1 MWESFFFL
9 RGISTSSLIPENRPA
24 MQSVC
29 QHYHSH
35 TVCWGVTF
43 KPLFKAESVK
53 CVFACT
59 QTGSVCVCV
68 MQYSLCESTTVM
80 LITALLE
87 GSSLLLSSSNQ
98 SLQNWKKKKSLQSS
112 IVSRGNHFYLFFFS
126 WHSSCALSRSVFSAS
141 HKIKSCGI
149 SSFVTLHL
157 ADKQAENWACAYLP
171 RHFVLFLSNASR
183 SLLEPLPLYRYWT
196 VCIDL
201 PRTPSDFGLILRAKP
216 FHETLHIR
224 CPSCSKVTEV
234 LQI

>member
-1 MWESFFFL
+1 MFTVKIAIRMWESFFFL

-98 SLQNWKKKKSLQSS
+98 SLQNWKKKK
-112 IVSRGNHFYLFFFS
+112 NHFNHLLSAEETIFIFFFS
-126 WHSSCALSRSVFSAS
+126 LGTPPVLSLAQSSVP
-141 HKIKSCGI
+141 HIK
-149 SSFVTLHL
+149 
-157 ADKQAENWACAYLP
+157 
-171 RHFVLFLSNASR
+171 
-183 SLLEPLPLYRYWT
+183 
-196 VCIDL
+196 
-201 PRTPSDFGLILRAKP
+201 
-216 FHETLHIR
+216 
-224 CPSCSKVTEV
+224 
-234 LQI
+234 

>member
-1 MWESFFFL
+1 MCV
-9 RGISTSSLIPENRPA
+9 RVHADR
-24 MQSVC
+24 
-29 QHYHSH
+29 
-35 TVCWGVTF
+35 
-43 KPLFKAESVK
+43 K
-53 CVFACT
+53 C
-59 QTGSVCVCV
+59 VCVCV

-98 SLQNWKKKKSLQSS
+98 SLQNWKKKK
-112 IVSRGNHFYLFFFS
+112 NHFNHLLSAEETIFIFFFFS

-216 FHETLHIR
+216 FHETLHIW

>member
-1 MWESFFFL
+1 M
-9 RGISTSSLIPENRPA
+9 
-24 MQSVC
+24 
-29 QHYHSH
+29 
-35 TVCWGVTF
+35 
-43 KPLFKAESVK
+43 
-53 CVFACT
+53 CVRVHADRK
-59 QTGSVCVCV
+59 CVCV

-98 SLQNWKKKKSLQSS
+98 SLQNWKKKK
-112 IVSRGNHFYLFFFS
+112 NHFNHLLSAEETIFIFFFFS

-196 VCIDL
+196 VCIVVSLVFQGHWSSADL
-201 PRTPSDFGLILRAKP
+201 KAGEAEQGGFLYRVWAQAFSLR
-216 FHETLHIR
+216 H
-224 CPSCSKVTEV
+224 
-234 LQI
+234 